1 MDKGPVAP
9 IDKRLVAGAFSA
21 AAARYDEAAQLQRE
35 VGDRLLER
43 LELVR
48 IDPRRILDVGAGTGR
63 YSERLGRRYRR
74 ARVVSLDIAPGMLAV
89 ARSRTGWFARRSF
102 LCADAECLPLADASV
117 ELLFSNLTLQWCTDL
132 DRTFAEFR
140 RVLRP
145 GGLLMFST
153 LGPDTLKELR
163 ASWRAVDGGVHVNT
177 FADMHD
183 VGDAMVRA
191 RLAGTVL
198 DMEYFTL
205 TYPQVDGLMRDLKV
219 LGAHNVNR
227 GRSRGLTGPGRVRA
241 LRQAYERFRTPGGL
255 LPATYEVVYGHA
267 WAPEADARPQP
278 RGPAGEVHVPF
289 PAWRRPGTRG

>member
-89 ARSRTGWFARRSF
+89 ARSRTGWFARRGF

-163 ASWRAVDGGVHVNT
+163 ASGGRWTGACTSTPSPTCTTWATPWCARASP
-177 FADMHD
+177 
-183 VGDAMVRA
+183 VRCWTWSISPSPI
-191 RLAGTVL
+191 R
-198 DMEYFTL
+198 
-205 TYPQVDGLMRDLKV
+205 RW
-219 LGAHNVNR
+219 
-227 GRSRGLTGPGRVRA
+227 TG
-241 LRQAYERFRTPGGL
+241 
-255 LPATYEVVYGHA
+255 
-267 WAPEADARPQP
+267 
-278 RGPAGEVHVPF
+278 
-289 PAWRRPGTRG
+289 